1 MILQDIDS
9 KPNSDWFGICPRYNH
24 DMPKICPRYAQDM
37 PTYAQDMPKIG
48 PRYAQDM
55 LGWEGGIIHL
65 GLLQQLE
72 HCVAMLKTA

>member
-1 MILQDIDS
+1 
-9 KPNSDWFGICPRYNH
+9 
-24 DMPKICPRYAQDM
+24 MPEICPRYAQDM